1 MVSFFSFPLGV
12 RPLRV
17 DLVARWFCFFL
28 CLDHCVGVGFGRL
41 RPRVGGCVSYS
52 NVGPRSVSL
61 FLVFRVLAWFCLC
74 MRWFRFITLR
84 SARGVGFL
92 RRKVQIRAVYYSCLD
107 SVPRIPAVESGRPV
121 DRPVVLVR
129 SRSTPPIVI
138 RATLKGASSYF
149 STLRH
154 VFLAS
159 WNNNI
164 PHVAPRWAYFP
175 KHS

>member
-1 MVSFFSFPLGV
+1 MYPQAEEGPQSIISGASIRGFGFAVGFVFSFPLGV

-107 SVPRIPAVESGRPV
+107 SVPRIPAVERGRPAGRSAGRFGMV
-121 DRPVVLVR
+121 EIDTPFSHPGRP
-129 SRSTPPIVI
+129 
-138 RATLKGASSYF
+138 KGG
-149 STLRH
+149 
-154 VFLAS
+154 
-159 WNNNI
+159 
-164 PHVAPRWAYFP
+164 PH
-175 KHS
+175 